1 MAAMQY
7 GVDEGDTLKFYQ
19 SASMK
24 EYEIVIDK
32 VIDNDVQCVLY
43 SSKENVADLFDVPD
57 DCYNVVMSSAK
68 N

>member
-32 VIDNDVQCVLY
+32 VIDKMY
-43 SSKENVADLFDVPD
+43 SVYYILPKKTLQICLMFRTLL
-57 DCYNVVMSSAK
+57 
-68 N
+68 